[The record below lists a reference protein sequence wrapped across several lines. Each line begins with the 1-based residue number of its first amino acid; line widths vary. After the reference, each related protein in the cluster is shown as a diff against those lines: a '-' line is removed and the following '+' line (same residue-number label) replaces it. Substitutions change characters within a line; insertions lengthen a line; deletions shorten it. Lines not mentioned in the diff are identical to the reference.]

1 MATSFTGS
9 INTYNNYQK
18 ASELT
23 GVTFTSGKTYTMQV
37 QNAAYFKVDDAE
49 FLFSNREFQYK
60 AGSSELYIK
69 TTTMPCVLSILEE
82 A

>member
-1 MATSFTGS
+1 MATSFTGT
-9 INTYNNYQK
+9 INTNNSYQK
-18 ASELT
+18 VSELT
-23 GVTFTSGKTYTMQV
+23 GVTFTADKTYTIQI
-37 QNAAYFKVDDAE
+37 QNSAYFKIDNAE

-60 AGSSELYIK
+60 AGSSDLYIK

>member
-9 INTYNNYQK
+9 INTNNSYQK
-18 ASELT
+18 VSELT
-23 GVTFTSGKTYTMQV
+23 GVTFTSDKYYTIQV

>member
-1 MATSFTGS
+1 MTSYTGK
-9 INTYNNYQK
+9 INTHNNYQK
-18 ASELT
+18 ASDLT
-23 GVTFTSGKTYTMQV
+23 GVTFTSGKTYTIQV

-60 AGSSELYIK
+60 AGSSDLYIK

-82 A
+82 V